1 MKPQQL
7 TDKRIMTAILSILLL
22 PAIINSAGAS
32 DHFIYWSDYGCDA
45 IMGVRENEPEEFI
58 LVDNLPHPLGI
69 FFDHQAMAIYWGDAV
84 SDKIQRYDI
93 ENDLIEDVIIDVDIP
108 NSVVLDS
115 ENGMV
120 YWAESGPDGV
130 YRASLDG
137 SVREVLLIGLKAP
150 NDLALDL
157 EAGKMYF
164 SQPGIGKIQRANLD
178 GSNLEDV
185 INSQWCQ
192 GIALDNENGKIYWTV
207 NDLSSSSR
215 IMRADLDGNNTE
227 VLVSSGLLSPTS
239 IALDLTGG
247 KMYWS
252 DQGTDSQRI
261 KKIQRANLDGTGV
274 EEIISFEEEDCEK
287 PFRIVLVPAY
297 PIQAEE
303 KSWGKI
309 KNIFRP

>member
-1 MKPQQL
+1 MKPRKPAY
-7 TDKRIMTAILSILLL
+7 KRIMTPILSILLL

-32 DHFIYWSDYGCDA
+32 GHFIYWSDYGCDA
-45 IMGVRENEPEEFI
+45 IMGVRENDPEEFI

-93 ENDLIEDVIIDVDIP
+93 VNDLVEDVVVDVDIP

-120 YWAESGPDGV
+120 YWTECGPDGV

-137 SVREVLLIGLKAP
+137 SVREVLLSGLKAP
-150 NDLALDL
+150 DGLALDL
-157 EAGKMYF
+157 KAGKMYF
-164 SQPGIGKIQRANLD
+164 SQGGIGKIQRANLD
-178 GSNLEDV
+178 GSDLEDV
-185 INSQWCQ
+185 ILSQWCQ
-192 GIALDNENGKIYWTV
+192 GIALDTENGKIYWTV
-207 NDLSSSSR
+207 NEVSSSSR
-215 IMRADLDGNNTE
+215 IMRADLDGNNAE

-239 IALDLTGG
+239 IALDLTEGR
-247 KMYWS
+247 MYWS

-261 KKIQRANLDGTGV
+261 KKIERANLDGTGV

-287 PFRIVLVPAY
+287 PFRIAIVPSY

-309 KNIFRP
+309 KNTFRP